1 MSFAPGTR
9 LGGYE
14 AVALV
19 ASLNHPH
26 ICTLY
31 DVSRPDGTDFLVVD
45 CLEERRSI
53 KRSRRFVLYQCRT

>member
-19 ASLNHPH
+19 GSLNHPH

-31 DVSRPDGTDFLVVD
+31 DVSRPDGTDF
-45 CLEERRSI
+45 S
-53 KRSRRFVLYQCRT
+53 FVLYQCRT